1 MGKSALETIDILQQ
15 QISLLQKELS
25 VNPANELREY
35 YNCVDL
41 IDRDELLA
49 SRPEYLN
56 EDMDDEQLS
65 AEHKGWNACNK
76 KWFEIVKN
84 IPRFNA
90 IDLVR
95 EMNMRS
101 ATEEEK
107 NSVDKYIQGI
117 SESTGV
123 NIFDV

>member
-35 YNCVDL
+35 YHCIDI
-41 IDRDELLA
+41 IDRNELLA

-56 EDMDDEQLS
+56 EDMDDELLS

-76 KWFEIVKN
+76 EWFEIVKN

>member
-1 MGKSALETIDILQQ
+1 MGKSVLETIDILQQ

-25 VNPANELREY
+25 DNPANELREC
-35 YNCVDL
+35 YNCIDL
-41 IDRDELLA
+41 IDRNELLA

-56 EDMDDEQLS
+56 EDMNDELLS

-76 KWFEIVKN
+76 EWFEIVKN
-84 IPRFNA
+84 IPRFN
-90 IDLVR
+90 IFNLVR

-101 ATEEEK
+101 ATEEER
-107 NSVDKYIQGI
+107 NNVYKYIQGI
-117 SESTGV
+117 SEKTGV